1 MAKKRIYIN
10 PGHSNTD
17 PGAVGFERERD
28 LAVKVS
34 NYMNNYLLNNYEC
47 ETKVTSGSINS
58 LNTVCKEAND
68 WKADLFVSNHFNAC
82 KGDGYEALVY
92 SIANH
97 ALGKMF
103 EKYMIAAGQN
113 SRGVKYRPGLA
124 VLRQTNMPAI
134 LNEGAFVDNWND
146 IKDWNDDAELKKMG
160 EAYAKAAA
168 DYLDLPK
175 KTVTGTFTDT
185 SSTVKETYTLKQ
197 FIKDVQ
203 KSCGAKVD
211 GIAGPETLSKTVTI
225 SAKKNSR
232 HAVVKYVQKR
242 LYALGY
248 TQVGTADGVAGAK
261 FTSAVKAYQKNNDLV
276 SDGEITAKNKTWR
289 ELLGM

>member
-1 MAKKRIYIN
+1 MAKKIYIN

-34 NYMNNYLLNNYEC
+34 NYMNSFLLNNYEC
-47 ETKVTSGSINS
+47 ETMVTPGTINS
-58 LNTVCKEAND
+58 LNTICAEANK
-68 WKADLFVSNHFNAC
+68 WGADLFVSNHFNAG

-92 SIANH
+92 SIANFS
-97 ALGKMF
+97 LGQIF
-103 EKYMIAAGQN
+103 EKHVKAVGQN
-113 SRGVKYRPGLA
+113 SRGVKFRPDLA

-146 IKDWNDDAELKKMG
+146 IKDWNDDSELRKLGDAYGRAVAE
-160 EAYAKAAA
+160 
-168 DYLDLPK
+168 YLDLPEK
-175 KTVTGTFTDT
+175 VKRPTAT
-185 SSTVKETYTLKQ
+185 SSTFAYNYSLKE
-197 FIKDVQ
+197 FIRDVQ

-225 SAKKNSR
+225 SAKKNNR
-232 HAVVKYVQKR
+232 HAVVKYVQMR
-242 LYALGY
+242 LHTLGY
-248 TQVGTADGVAGAK
+248 TQVGIADGIAGAK
-261 FTSAVKAYQKNNDLV
+261 FTAAVKAFQKDNDCT
-276 SDGEITAKNKTWR
+276 SDGEITAKQKTWR